1 MTRTQWRIKGSIIGA
16 CSCDWG
22 CPCSFNA
29 PPTYGRC
36 EGGYTW
42 HIDDGKFGDVEL
54 DGLNMSWI
62 AQSPGPM
69 HEGHVNAH
77 RYSGGSEQDHSGKYA
92 ELAPIEYGG
101 P

>member
-1 MTRTQWRIKGSIIGA
+1 MQAAATGA
-16 CSCDWG
+16 APVVSTL
-22 CPCSFNA
+22 

-42 HIDDGKFGDVEL
+42 HIDGGRFGEVEL

-69 HEGHVNAH
+69 QVGQVNAYPYCEGFQH
-77 RYSGGSEQDHSGKYA
+77 DHSGNYA
-92 ELAPIEYGG
+92 EFAPIEYSG

>member
-1 MTRTQWRIKGSIIGA
+1 MQAAATGA
-16 CSCDWG
+16 APVVSTL
-22 CPCSFNA
+22 

-42 HIDDGKFGDVEL
+42 HIDGGRFGEVEL

-69 HEGHVNAH
+69 QEGHVNAY

-92 ELAPIEYGG
+92 EFAPKGYRG